1 MEVIYQ
7 RVCGV
12 DVHKKT
18 IAACVRCM
26 LGDGKVREEVRSF
39 GTMTRD
45 ILALADWLAQEG
57 VTHVAMESTGSYW
70 KPIYNLLEDRFEV
83 LLVNASH
90 IKQVPGRKT
99 DVKDCQWIAKLLA
112 AGLLRASFV
121 PPKGLRE
128 LRDLTRH
135 RTKLTQERAAV
146 INRLQTILED
156 ANIKL
161 GSVATD
167 VMGVSGRAMINA
179 IIDGETDPHKLAEL
193 AQRRLRE
200 KIPDLRVALEGRVT
214 EHHRFLLK
222 LLLREVDFFA
232 AAIQEVSARI
242 EQISDPFFRE
252 AVELLST
259 TNGIQQ
265 RIAENVLAEIGTN
278 MGQFPSDKHL
288 SSWAGMCPGNHESAG
303 KRKSGKT
310 AKANPWLAGALG
322 EAAWAASHTKKTYLS
337 ALFRRIAA
345 RRGKKRAVVAVGHA
359 ILVAIY
365 HMLKRRIPYAD
376 LGAEHLDRINP
387 QRVTRYYLKKLEG
400 LGVKVTVETAA

>member
-1 MEVIYQ
+1 VEVIYQ

-288 SSWAGMCPGNHESAG
+288 SSWAGVCPGNNESAG

-337 ALFRRIAA
+337 ALFHRIAA

-387 QRVTRYYLKKLEG
+387 ERVTRYYLKKLEG

>member
-1 MEVIYQ
+1 VEVIYQ

-167 VMGVSGRAMINA
+167 VMGVSGRAMIDA
-179 IIDGETDPHKLAEL
+179 IVDGETDPHKLAEL

-288 SSWAGMCPGNHESAG
+288 SSWAGMCLGNHESAG

>member
-1 MEVIYQ
+1 VEVIYQ

-288 SSWAGMCPGNHESAG
+288 SSWAGMCPGNNESAG

>member
-1 MEVIYQ
+1 VEVIYQ

>member
-1 MEVIYQ
+1 VEVIYQ

-57 VTHVAMESTGSYW
+57 VTHVAMEFTGSYW

-303 KRKSGKT
+303 KVRQNRQGQ
-310 AKANPWLAGALG
+310 PLARGR
-322 EAAWAASHTKKTYLS
+322 S
-337 ALFRRIAA
+337 
-345 RRGKKRAVVAVGHA
+345 RRGSLGRVSHQEDISQRAVSPNRCTPRKEACRGRCWPRHPRRHLPHA
-359 ILVAIY
+359 
-365 HMLKRRIPYAD
+365 
-376 LGAEHLDRINP
+376 
-387 QRVTRYYLKKLEG
+387 
-400 LGVKVTVETAA
+400 

>member
-83 LLVNASH
+83 LLVNARH

-112 AGLLRASFV
+112 AGLLRPSFV

-167 VMGVSGRAMINA
+167 VMGVSGRAMIDA

-214 EHHRFLLK
+214 AHHRFLLK

-288 SSWAGMCPGNHESAG
+288 SSWAGMCPGNNESAG

-310 AKANPWLAGALG
+310 AKANPWLGGALG

-337 ALFRRIAA
+337 ALFRRIAT

>member
-70 KPIYNLLEDRFEV
+70 KPIYNLLEHRFEV

-365 HMLKRRIPYAD
+365 HMLKRRIRYAD

>member
-1 MEVIYQ
+1 VEVIYQ

-167 VMGVSGRAMINA
+167 VMGVSGRAMIDA

-288 SSWAGMCPGNHESAG
+288 SSWAGMCPGNNESAG

>member
-1 MEVIYQ
+1 
-7 RVCGV
+7 
-12 DVHKKT
+12 
-18 IAACVRCM
+18 
-26 LGDGKVREEVRSF
+26 VRSF

-167 VMGVSGRAMINA
+167 VMGVSGRAMIDA

-288 SSWAGMCPGNHESAG
+288 SSWAGMCPGNNESAG

-387 QRVTRYYLKKLEG
+387 ERVTRYYLKKLEG

>member
-1 MEVIYQ
+1 VEVIYQ

-167 VMGVSGRAMINA
+167 VMGVSGRAMIDA

-214 EHHRFLLK
+214 AHHRFLLK

-288 SSWAGMCPGNHESAG
+288 SSWAGMCPGNNESAG

>member
-1 MEVIYQ
+1 VEVIYQ

-167 VMGVSGRAMINA
+167 VMGVSGRAMIDA

-310 AKANPWLAGALG
+310 AKANHWLAGALG

>member
-1 MEVIYQ
+1 VEVIYQ

-167 VMGVSGRAMINA
+167 VMGVSARAMINA

-288 SSWAGMCPGNHESAG
+288 SSWAGMCPGNNESAG